1 MTQDMVTAAEIELEP
16 EPQSIPTHKKTGAK
30 GIPIEA
36 IFDLRSK
43 GLSASAIARHLGCGA
58 SNIVAR
64 LQDYENTKQYIANKA
79 LLIRH
84 LERKVYNAITDE
96 KLQKANAYQL
106 ALIYAIIFD
115 KGQLVEGKF
124 TQHIAYADIIAAQ
137 AKAKAGL
144 DDLIAEQER
153 RAKLCA
159 TECQTL

>member
-1 MTQDMVTAAEIELEP
+1 MTQDMGTAAEIELEP

-30 GIPIEA
+30 GIPIET
-36 IFDLRSK
+36 IFDLRGK
-43 GLSASAIARHLGCGA
+43 GYTYSQIARHLDCHP
-58 SNIVAR
+58 SSIYQR
-64 LQDYENTKQYIANKA
+64 LQHYEITKQYIANKA

-153 RAKLCA
+153 RAKLDA